1 MIVTSRDIAEIV
13 KILQDYGVG
22 IEICGNEIRIPA
34 LVTYVSVDYG
44 DLKMIQGEI
53 EIEYTHYSRHLWIYN
68 EKKGEPLEIYFHRK
82 SYAGFNNGYFWVLLR

>member
-1 MIVTSRDIAEIV
+1 M
-13 KILQDYGVG
+13 KILQDYGVS